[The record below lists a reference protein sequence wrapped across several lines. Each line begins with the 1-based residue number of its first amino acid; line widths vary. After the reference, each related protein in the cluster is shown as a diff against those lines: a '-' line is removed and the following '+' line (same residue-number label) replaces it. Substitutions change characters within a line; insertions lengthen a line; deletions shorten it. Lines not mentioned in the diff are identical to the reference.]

1 VSKVDIIPFENK
13 HAEFILSQPLNS
25 KFLELKAE
33 HKKYAYFLKEI
44 GMSFTGIVNNKP
56 IAAGG
61 VFPLWDGVAEGWVLA
76 TKEINNYPITFAR
89 VMKKRT
95 DMMIANNLITFENV
109 IGKLFISFVAKT
121 HPSATP
127 SQSGNTPPAAM
138 GLLFNIPVNDIPISF
153 R

>member
-1 VSKVDIIPFENK
+1 MLVCNLLIELFFNII
-13 HAEFILSQPLNS
+13 S
-25 KFLELKAE
+25 
-33 HKKYAYFLKEI
+33 
-44 GMSFTGIVNNKP
+44 
-56 IAAGG
+56 
-61 VFPLWDGVAEGWVLA
+61 VL
-76 TKEINNYPITFAR
+76 
-89 VMKKRT
+89 
-95 DMMIANNLITFENV
+95 NLITFENV